1 MSVRSQIFGA
11 VRSRLALNLTG
22 ALDLTGSPFP
32 APSARLPAYAIRIAE
47 QSAEPADMGSNWL
60 IVRDRLTLHG
70 WAEGD
75 QSLAPAMLSFAGE
88 LRDLMLAA
96 PVDLG
101 GLAESITPAGLDVA
115 QHAGER
121 RVLGCEVAFDLLYLE
136 APPAAPI
143 AGDAG
148 AFSAGFSLGFLS

>member
-11 VRSRLALNLTG
+11 VRARLALTLTG
-22 ALDLTGSPFP
+22 ALDLTGSPYP
-32 APSARLPAYAIRIAE
+32 AASARLPAYAIKITE
-47 QSAEPADMGSNWL
+47 TSAEPADMGSGRL
-60 IVRDRLTLHG
+60 IVRDRLTLFG

-75 QSLAPAMLSFAGE
+75 QSLAPAMLEFAGE

-101 GLAESITPAGLDVA
+101 GLVELIVPAGIDTA

-121 RVLGCEVAFDLLYLE
+121 RVLGCEVAFDLTYIE
-136 APPAAPI
+136 TPPV
-143 AGDAG
+143 AGSPVS
-148 AFSAGFSLGFLS
+148 FSAGFSLGFRS